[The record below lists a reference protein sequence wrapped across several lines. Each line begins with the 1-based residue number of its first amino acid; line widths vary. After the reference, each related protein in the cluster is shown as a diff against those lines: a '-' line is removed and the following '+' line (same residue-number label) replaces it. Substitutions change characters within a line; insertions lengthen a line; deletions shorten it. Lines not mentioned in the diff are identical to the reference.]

1 MLIRKAL
8 DIRNN
13 NVNINKVMREF
24 QTQIQMYLNLTTYMY
39 TLINTYTH
47 ILKYI
52 DLQIKIYHNQNCIL
66 STYAYDLECCLQH
79 FIFHTHKHT

>member
-24 QTQIQMYLNLTTYMY
+24 QTQIQMYLNLTTYTYIY

-47 ILKYI
+47 ISI
-52 DLQIKIYHNQNCIL
+52 
-66 STYAYDLECCLQH
+66 
-79 FIFHTHKHT
+79 

>member
-24 QTQIQMYLNLTTYMY
+24 QTPIQMYLNLTTYMY

-52 DLQIKIYHNQNCIL
+52 DLQIKIYHNQNSIL
-66 STYAYDLECCLQH
+66 STNAYDLECCLQH
-79 FIFHTHKHT
+79 FIFHT

>member
-24 QTQIQMYLNLTTYMY
+24 QTQIQMYLNLTTYIY

-47 ILKYI
+47 ISI
-52 DLQIKIYHNQNCIL
+52 
-66 STYAYDLECCLQH
+66 
-79 FIFHTHKHT
+79 